1 MKTFWCRYGPRN
13 RRRFTTIGSWGTI
26 SVDEARGRAR
36 DLLAEAQLGD
46 DPVYVERRRR
56 EVPTFKDWVQTYL
69 RQRQREQK
77 RSTFWKTRWNLD
89 RAAELLGNAPLDEI
103 TRDDLQ
109 AARLDIAERR
119 GNVSANRWLSVL
131 RASLNE
137 AAASGHING
146 NPASGIKRL
155 REGPPRQ
162 RILDESEVTRLD
174 AAVAAHPDS
183 HVRCAF
189 LMLIGTGARRG
200 EVLSARWEDI
210 DLASGTWRIPD
221 PKSGQ
226 PQILPLSEAV
236 VGMLQATPRV
246 EGSPW
251 LVPSSRDSGKHKYDL
266 FREWAQLCTEAK
278 IEGAVIH
285 DLRRTFGARI
295 ARTAGLHIASRLLR
309 HKDIKVTESVYAP
322 IDDKTLRE
330 ALRTGGAGSTSSV
343 RG

>member
-1 MKTFWCRYGPRN
+1 M
-13 RRRFTTIGSWGTI
+13 TIGEWGEKI
-26 SVDEARGRAR
+26 SADKARERAR

-46 DPVYVERRRR
+46 DPVNVERRRR
-56 EVPTFKDWVQTYL
+56 KVPTFKEWIQTYL

-119 GNVSANRWLSVL
+119 GNVSANRWLSVV

-162 RILDESEVTRLD
+162 RILDESEMERFN
-174 AAVAAHPDS
+174 AAIAAHPDP

-189 LMLIGTGARRG
+189 RMLIGTGARRG
-200 EVLSARWEDI
+200 EVLCARCEDV
-210 DLASGTWRIPD
+210 DLGAGTWRTPD

-236 VGMLQATPRV
+236 VEMLRETPGV
-246 EGSPW
+246 QGSPW
-251 LVPSSRDSGKHKYDL
+251 LIPSNRDPSKHKYDL
-266 FREWAQLCTEAK
+266 FREWAQLCTQAK
-278 IEGAVIH
+278 IGGAVIH

-295 ARTAGLHIASRLLR
+295 ARIAGLHIASRLLR
-309 HKDIKVTESVYAP
+309 HKDIKVTEAVYAP
-322 IDDKTLRE
+322 IDEKTLRE
-330 ALRTGGAGSTSSV
+330 ALRDGGAGGARPA